1 MSKKGRGMDGC
12 LPPQDKFSAPDE
24 TAGLTGTFRRSVQDF
39 LTEELTED
47 LREAGRSTTGLKSDP
62 AACKT
67 WRKILYEKGWLA
79 PAWPAEHGG
88 PGWSTEQRLYFET
101 ACADNDAPVLMSSG
115 VRTIGPLIMAMGS
128 DAQKAYYLPRILTGE
143 HEWCQGFSEP
153 QAGSDLT
160 ALALKAELDGDE
172 FVLNGTKLWTSFADT
187 ATHMFL
193 LARSDKASSG
203 RDGITFLLVDLSL
216 PGIEIRPIHC
226 IDGTEEL
233 SEIFFDHVR
242 TPAADRIGEVD
253 QGWAAARK
261 LMEIAR
267 SNNTTTGTL
276 RASWRAAKRHI
287 DALDRAPPEL
297 LMRLARYES
306 EIDTFEALEARL
318 AAGDCHL
325 SSGGRSSLMKLR
337 ATELRQKITELGID
351 ARPHT
356 PVALAQYLSTRAA
369 TIYSGTSE
377 IHRNGLAR
385 AIGCP

>member
-1 MSKKGRGMDGC
+1 MDGS
-12 LPPQDKFSAPDE
+12 FSAQLKTSDTDLNTE
-24 TAGLTGTFRRSVQDF
+24 TDDRFKERVDAF
-39 LTEELTED
+39 LDQYLTED
-47 LREAGRSTTGLKSDP
+47 LREACRSTTGLKSAP
-62 AACKT
+62 AA
-67 WRKILYEKGWLA
+67 RKAWHDILNRKGWYA
-79 PAWPAEHGG
+79 PAWPEEYGG
-88 PGWSTEQRLYFET
+88 PGWTVEQRLYFEK
-101 ACADNDAPVLMSSG
+101 ACADNDAPVIMSSG

-128 DAQKAYYLPRILTGE
+128 DAQKAYYLPRILSGE
-143 HEWCQGFSEP
+143 HDWCQGFSEP

-160 ALALKAELDGDE
+160 ALALKADLEGDE

-187 ATHMFL
+187 ATHIFL
-193 LARSDKASSG
+193 LARSDRASSG

-216 PGIEIRPIHC
+216 PGVEIRPIRC
-226 IDGTEEL
+226 IDGSEEL
-233 SEIFFDHVR
+233 SEIFFDNVR
-242 TPAADRIGEVD
+242 TPATDRIGEIH

-287 DALDRAPPEL
+287 DALPRPVPDL

-318 AAGDCHL
+318 ADADTEL
-325 SSGGRSSLMKLR
+325 RPAARSSFLKLR
-337 ATELRQKITELGID
+337 ATELRQKITELGIE
-351 ARPHT
+351 ARPND
-356 PVALAQYLSTRAA
+356 PLAQAQYISTRAA

-377 IHRNGLAR
+377 IHRNGLAH